1 MACAYDGQGN
11 LFVDSMQGS
20 SAIFLLYELRKDG
33 KTFSR
38 ITLDKWVGFSG
49 GLEWDGQYVAMA
61 TGGNGLKPVIY
72 RFTVSGTKGTVVQAV
87 HPDGLKYQAW
97 FAVAGGDI
105 VGTSGLYGPKIRL
118 WPIREAANGSGS

>member
-1 MACAYDGQGN
+1 
-11 LFVDSMQGS
+11 
-20 SAIFLLYELRKDG
+20 
-33 KTFSR
+33 
-38 ITLDKWVGFSG
+38 
-49 GLEWDGQYVAMA
+49 MA

-118 WPIREAANGSGS
+118 WPYPGGGKWIWELDGSFETQGMAIAGVP